1 VIVLWYKFQIRQGMK
16 TESYINTEPKKIV
29 LNDDLRLKILLEILQ
44 TASLI
49 NNLHLK
55 YLTPFNLS
63 VQQYNILRILR
74 NVYPGSLTI
83 QSIKEQMIDR
93 TPNTTR
99 MVDKLL
105 LQKFVT
111 RIRSVKDRRKVFVKI
126 TASGLE
132 IMGQTDVNLQ
142 DFLKITNN
150 LSAAE
155 TNQLS
160 GLLGKLRE

>member
-1 VIVLWYKFQIRQGMK
+1 MKF
-16 TESYINTEPKKIV
+16 ESTLNKEPQKII

-55 YLTPFNLS
+55 YLKPFNLS

-74 NVYPGSLTI
+74 NTHPGSLTI
-83 QSIKEQMIDR
+83 QAVKEQMIDR

-132 IMGQTDVNLQ
+132 IMNKIDIILK
-142 DFLKITNN
+142 DFLKITHG
-150 LSAAE
+150 LSAEE
-155 TNQLS
+155 TSRLS
-160 GLLGKLRE
+160 DLLGKLKE

>member
-1 VIVLWYKFQIRQGMK
+1 MKF
-16 TESYINTEPKKIV
+16 ESTLNKEPQKII
-29 LNDDLRLKILLEILQ
+29 LNEDLRLKILLEILQ

-74 NVYPGSLTI
+74 NAYPGSLTI
-83 QSIKEQMIDR
+83 QAVKEQMVDR

-126 TASGLE
+126 TTAGIE
-132 IMGQTDVNLQ
+132 IMGKIDIILK
-142 DFLKITNN
+142 DFLKITNS
-150 LSAAE
+150 LSTEE
-155 TNQLS
+155 TSQLS
-160 GLLGKLRE
+160 ELLGKLKE